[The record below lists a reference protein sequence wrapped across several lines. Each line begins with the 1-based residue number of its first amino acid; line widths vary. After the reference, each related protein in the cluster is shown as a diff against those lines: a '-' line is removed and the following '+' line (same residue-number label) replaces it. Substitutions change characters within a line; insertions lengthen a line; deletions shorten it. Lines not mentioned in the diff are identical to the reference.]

1 LVNRREAGTRH
12 IIKGRPVFRRHLYI
26 STILFVLVIVTVTF
40 LLVRLTDDVF
50 HERIDGEIILTG
62 ESLSQQIR
70 DQIQSVNLR
79 IGVKETT
86 PESQYQK
93 ENEIRVFIE
102 NLVAQQ
108 EELIYIFVQNL
119 QGDILWTA
127 VRRGMELEQNQFSR
141 ILFTSRNSRPPK
153 IVVNSLTNIK
163 QSYLDLIEPIV
174 LNDQPQLIVHIG
186 IDPRLMEIRFAGFR
200 SSVLN
205 RILLGS
211 SLVVFILTLALFY
224 VLWLLKRAQMVEAE
238 AHMADQLA
246 YLGTLASGLAHEIRN
261 PLNAI
266 NLNLQMIEEEMNS
279 DEPNSAE
286 TGLLLEGA
294 KQEIRRLDRLATN
307 FLFFAR
313 PFEIEKQSLDLNQIV
328 NEVAELVAR
337 ECEASQILLQIRTAA
352 SSITLKGDQ
361 DLLKQAILNLL
372 VNAQDVLRL
381 KKEGE
386 RVITMRC
393 GMQNAEAFLRIAD
406 NGKGIGPEEA
416 KNLFKLF
423 YSTKR
428 GGTGLGLPIAQRI
441 VESHGGRIEW
451 KNLPEGG
458 VEFTI
463 WLNT

>member
-1 LVNRREAGTRH
+1 LVIRREAGTRH
-12 IIKGRPVFRRHLYI
+12 IIKGRPVFKRHLYI
-26 STILFVLVIVTVTF
+26 STILFVLVIVLVT
-40 LLVRLTDDVF
+40 LLLIRLTDDVF
-50 HERIDGEIILTG
+50 HERIDGEITLTC
-62 ESLSQQIR
+62 ETLSQQIR
-70 DQIQSVNLR
+70 DQIQNVNWR
-79 IGVKETT
+79 IGGKETT
-86 PESQYQK
+86 SENQYQK
-93 ENEIRVFIE
+93 GNEIRIFIDG
-102 NLVAQQ
+102 LVAQQ

-127 VRRGMELEQNQFSR
+127 VRQGMELEQNQFSQN
-141 ILFTSRNSRPPK
+141 LFTSRDSRPPK
-153 IVVNSLTNIK
+153 IVVDSLTNIK
-163 QSYLDLIEPIV
+163 QSYLDIIEPIV
-174 LNDQPQLIVHIG
+174 LNDQPQLIVHVG

-200 SSVLN
+200 TSVLN
-205 RILLGS
+205 RIWLGS
-211 SLVVFILTLALFY
+211 SLVVSILTLALFY
-224 VLWLLKRAQMVEAE
+224 VLWLLKRAQTVEAE

-266 NLNLQMIEEEMNS
+266 NLNLQMIEEEIKS
-279 DEPNSAE
+279 EEPNSSE

-307 FLFFAR
+307 FLFFAK
-313 PFEIEKQSLDLNQIV
+313 PFKIEKHSLDLNELLK
-328 NEVAELVAR
+328 EVAELVAR
-337 ECEASQILLQIRTAA
+337 ECEASQILLQILPAA
-352 SSITLKGDQ
+352 FSIALKGDR
-361 DLLKQAILNLL
+361 DLLKQAILNLV

-381 KKEGE
+381 KKKGE
-386 RVITMRC
+386 RVITMSSDV
-393 GMQNAEAFLRIAD
+393 QNGEAFLRIAD
-406 NGKGIGPEEA
+406 NGKGIGPDEA

-458 VEFTI
+458 VEFSI

>member
-1 LVNRREAGTRH
+1 LVTRRESGTRH
-12 IIKGRPVFRRHLYI
+12 IIKGRPVFKRHLYI
-26 STILFVLVIVTVTF
+26 STILFVLIIVTVTL
-40 LLVRLTDDVF
+40 LLVRVTDDVF
-50 HERIDGEIILTG
+50 HERIDGEITLTS

-79 IGVKETT
+79 IGSKETI
-86 PESQYQK
+86 PESQNQK
-93 ENEIRVFIE
+93 ENEIRVFID

-127 VRRGMELEQNQFSR
+127 VHRGMELEQNQFSR

-163 QSYLDLIEPIV
+163 QSYLDIIEPIV
-174 LNDQPQLIVHIG
+174 LNDQPQLIVHVG
-186 IDPRLMEIRFAGFR
+186 IDPHLMEIRFAGFR
-200 SSVLN
+200 TSVLN

-211 SLVVFILTLALFY
+211 SLVVSILTLALFY

-266 NLNLQMIEEEMNS
+266 NLNLQMIEEEITS
-279 DEPNSAE
+279 EEPNSAE
-286 TGLLLEGA
+286 TGLLLEGT

-307 FLFFAR
+307 FLFFAK
-313 PFEIEKQSLDLNQIV
+313 PFEIEKKPLELNQLLKEI
-328 NEVAELVAR
+328 AELVAR
-337 ECEASQILLQIRTAA
+337 ECEASQIFLESRLAA
-352 SSITLKGDQ
+352 SSVTLKGDH
-361 DLLKQAILNLL
+361 DLLKQAILNLI

-381 KKEGE
+381 KKKGE
-386 RVITMRC
+386 RVITMSSGVENRK
-393 GMQNAEAFLRIAD
+393 AFLKIAD

-451 KNLPEGG
+451 KNLAEVGT
-458 VEFTI
+458 EFTI
-463 WLNT
+463 WLNV

>member
-1 LVNRREAGTRH
+1 MC
-12 IIKGRPVFRRHLYI
+12 
-26 STILFVLVIVTVTF
+26 
-40 LLVRLTDDVF
+40 
-50 HERIDGEIILTG
+50 
-62 ESLSQQIR
+62 SL
-70 DQIQSVNLR
+70 
-79 IGVKETT
+79 IG
-86 PESQYQK
+86 
-93 ENEIRVFIE
+93 
-102 NLVAQQ
+102 LVAQQ
-108 EELIYIFVQNL
+108 EELIYVFVQNL

-127 VRRGMELEQNQFSR
+127 VRRGMELEQNQFSH
-141 ILFTSRNSRPPK
+141 ILFTSRNSRPPQ

-163 QSYLDLIEPIV
+163 QSYLDIIEPIV
-174 LNDQPQLIVHIG
+174 LNDQPQLIVHVG

-200 SSVLN
+200 TSVRQ
-205 RILLGS
+205 RIWLGS
-211 SLVVFILTLALFY
+211 SFVVFILTLALFY

-266 NLNLQMIEEEMNS
+266 NLNLQMIEEEITS
-279 DEPNSAE
+279 EEPNTAE
-286 TGLLLEGA
+286 TGLLLEGT

-313 PFEIEKQSLDLNQIV
+313 PFEIEKKSLELNRLLK
-328 NEVAELVAR
+328 EVAELVAR
-337 ECEASQILLQIRTAA
+337 ECEASQILLEFRLAPA
-352 SSITLKGDQ
+352 SITLKGDH
-361 DLLKQAILNLL
+361 DLLKQAILNLI

-381 KKEGE
+381 KKEGK
-386 RVITMRC
+386 RVITMSS
-393 GMQNAEAFLRIAD
+393 GVESKEAFLKIAD

-451 KNLPEGG
+451 KNLAEVGT
-458 VEFTI
+458 EFTI
-463 WLNT
+463 WLNI